1 MEYNDFPIL
10 DDARYK
16 LMQDKFNEQFAFDRK
31 ENVFLIYSNLC
42 ECNLACIS
50 LYNKLNKSI
59 CDCLKQN
66 RPKLELAISN
76 LEATFNLHINKTEIK
91 EINLFAF
98 LIKLTNILKHINF
111 WQQKEQ
117 KEYFRHFALQLSADL
132 TEVLFNI
139 LSTLEKSNIQLFK
152 YL

>member
-31 ENVFLIYSNLC
+31 QNVFFIYSNLC
-42 ECNLACIS
+42 ECNLACPL
-50 LYNKLNKSI
+50 LYNKLNKTL
-59 CDCLKQN
+59 CDCLKQSK
-66 RPKLELAISN
+66 PKVELAISN
-76 LEATFNLHINKTEIK
+76 LEATFNLHQNKTEIK
-91 EINLFAF
+91 EMNLFAF
-98 LIKLTNILKHINF
+98 LTKLTNILKQINF

-132 TEVLFNI
+132 TEVLFDI
-139 LSTLEKSNIQLFK
+139 LSALQNCNIQLFK